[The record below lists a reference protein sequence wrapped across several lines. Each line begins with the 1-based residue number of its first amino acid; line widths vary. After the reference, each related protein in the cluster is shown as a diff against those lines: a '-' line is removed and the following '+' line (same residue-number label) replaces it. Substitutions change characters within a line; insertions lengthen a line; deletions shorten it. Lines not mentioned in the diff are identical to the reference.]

1 MQSENVLRIT
11 SGFPSKIMAAPLG
24 VLSFPLVLDPHT
36 IPNKDKKVVVISIVG
51 KSELSGF
58 ASKASILNPLLE
70 KDVFKFV
77 PEIQKGLSVSDQGDV
92 ECYYDNEGQAVY
104 LHHRS
109 LYDVHRLANLCQKL
123 IKEESTQDLFSLWQK
138 DEYRTTKTLLW
149 MFSVSHIVMLSHPGS
164 SFDIS
169 YVRMFRTL
177 DTIRLKLQHCVT
189 EQLQGLPVSKDWYH
203 SARPCSP
210 RVLFV
215 FNKSGN
221 PEPMS
226 EDTDTGTIS
235 KKNPQARKPQH
246 SMEDQIYRILRK
258 SRVITNISNNSLF
271 AVPANQ
277 EFVFLHGHQPEVT
290 DPIQLYLQQLRS
302 NSTLNKDSDSPRSQS
317 YQANRRSAQSGFLDT
332 RSPSRTQRSGSS
344 SNFKEFLSQHI
355 ETALGR
361 GFDDNVGRNPVPP
374 IFEVPTCQT
383 WFSVSSKLYNF
394 FFGDTVNGKAHAT
407 FNTLKSLLETDIRF
421 SENRCNK
428 VLPLAEAAYQEG
440 LPTHYITNF
449 HLTKLA
455 QAHRVFYQFARG
467 PACEKYLKQLEAAC
481 EKYWKNGHQLCE
493 EVSLTG
499 NHCVNPLHRLLHQEA
514 ETEESA
520 HLPVMSHSSQ
530 MKTKAVCNCGRKQA
544 DKDDPFDHKAANF
557 DFYDALEKVCCEEL
571 EHIEMPVFQ
580 PSTTEVRAGQ
590 LLTTPD
596 SKTVNKDTGVK
607 QDISSGL
614 TNLSLA
620 LSLGQSGA
628 SDYFV
633 HPEGTEGGSLTT
645 EDQPSKTPDNLEEQ
659 PSKNPDNLEE
669 QPSKNPDNLE
679 ETSKGGEISGN
690 QEVTTQPGDTGTGV
704 DVKDTEIGDHPGET
718 IQQSEEVELRETTVA
733 PQDYLAD
740 LGSDHID
747 HTSDPIGDLPT
758 CTVAEVKDGPISM
771 SESDLIALRQHS
783 TTEYLPGM
791 LHSESPLGLLPK
803 YPSWALTCLG
813 KGTLYSHT
821 LGLDLPGFL
830 HGSNYLLPWDITAK
844 IEKEKWPSVGEMASR
859 KGKQKKISPKDV
871 GELSVRVYLGDEY
884 ECPRGHRFF
893 CSGPEKIIKVS
904 NTSTVKDNA
913 TKLVN
918 LDMPLYCSCPHCR
931 SSKGY
936 MAQLMRLYIVTP
948 DSPLRITLCP
958 QIQPA
963 PPPCPLFGLGIEGPV
978 ELQPGGLWCLRIP
991 HVYLGDTGPYTMPSD
1006 PQSLQH
1012 CHMLK
1017 GVYSYKISSADS

>member
-1 MQSENVLRIT
+1 
-11 SGFPSKIMAAPLG
+11 MAAPLG
-24 VLSFPLVLDPHT
+24 VLSFPLELDPHT
-36 IPNKDKKVVVISIVG
+36 IPNKDKKVVVVSIIG
-51 KSELSGF
+51 KSELCGF

-70 KDVFKFV
+70 KDVFKCV
-77 PEIQKGLSVSDQGDV
+77 PEAQKSNTEKGDV

-109 LYDVHRLANLCQKL
+109 LYDVHRLATLCQRL
-123 IKEESTQDLFSLWQK
+123 VEAESTQDLFSLWQK
-138 DEYRTTKTLLW
+138 DEYKSTKTLLW
-149 MFSVSHIVMLSHPGS
+149 MFSVSHIVLLSHPGS

-203 SARPCSP
+203 SGRPCSP
-210 RVLFV
+210 RVLFI
-215 FNKSGN
+215 FNKSGKHEALSDDN
-221 PEPMS
+221 
-226 EDTDTGTIS
+226 DTGTIS
-235 KKNPQARKPQH
+235 KKSSLARKSQH

-290 DPIQLYLQQLRS
+290 DPVQLYLQQLRS
-302 NSTLNKDSDSPRSQS
+302 NSTLNKDSDSPRS
-317 YQANRRSAQSGFLDT
+317 YQANRRSAQSGPQDAT
-332 RSPSRTQRSGSS
+332 RSSSRTQRSGSC
-344 SNFKEFLSQHI
+344 SNFKEFLSHHI

-374 IFEVPTCQT
+374 IFDVPSCQT
-383 WFSVSSKLYNF
+383 WFNVSSKLYNF
-394 FFGDTVNGKAHAT
+394 FFGGTVSGKAQAT

-499 NHCVNPLHRLLHQEA
+499 NHCVNPLHRLPEEA
-514 ETEESA
+514 EMEDNA

-557 DFYDALEKVCCEEL
+557 DFYDALEKLCCVEL
-571 EHIEMPVFQ
+571 QHIEMPVFQ
-580 PSTTEVRAGQ
+580 PSTTEVRACQ

-596 SKTVNKDTGVK
+596 SKTVNKDTGAK
-607 QDISSGL
+607 QDIISGM

-628 SDYFV
+628 SDYFG
-633 HPEGTEGGSLTT
+633 HHEGTNGGSLTT
-645 EDQPSKTPDNLEEQ
+645 EDLPSKTPDQQCETGTSDHLEEVI
-659 PSKNPDNLEE
+659 SKTPDH
-669 QPSKNPDNLE
+669 QQGGTG
-679 ETSKGGEISGN
+679 TSDHDEVTKEGAVSGN
-690 QEVTTQPGDTGTGV
+690 QKETA
-704 DVKDTEIGDHPGET
+704 KSGET
-718 IQQSEEVELRETTVA
+718 AADVVKEVGDSPVVQQSEEVEQRETTAA
-733 PQDYLAD
+733 PQDDLAD
-740 LGSDHID
+740 LGSEHID
-747 HTSDPIGDLPT
+747 HTSDPVTDLPT
-758 CTVAEVKDGPISM
+758 CTVEEVKDITM
-771 SESDLIALRQHS
+771 SESELMALRQHS

-803 YPSWALTCLG
+803 FPSWALTCLG
-813 KGTLYSHT
+813 KSTLYSHT
-821 LGLDLPGFL
+821 LGLELPGFL

-871 GELSVRVYLGDEY
+871 GELNVRVFLGDEY

-963 PPPCPLFGLGIEGPV
+963 PPPCPQFGLGLDGPV
-978 ELQPGGLWCLRIP
+978 ELPPGGLWCLRIP
-991 HVYLGDTGPYTMPSD
+991 HVYMGDAGPYTMPSD

-1017 GVYSYKISSADS
+1017 GVFNYKVSSPDS

>member
-1 MQSENVLRIT
+1 
-11 SGFPSKIMAAPLG
+11 MAAPLG

-36 IPNKDKKVVVISIVG
+36 FPNKDKKVVVISIIG

-70 KDVFKFV
+70 KDVFKCV
-77 PEIQKGLSVSDQGDV
+77 PGAAQEITEKGDI

-109 LYDVHRLANLCQKL
+109 LYDVHRLAMLSQKL
-123 IKEESTQDLFSLWQK
+123 VKEESAQDLFSLWQK
-138 DEYRTTKTLLW
+138 DEYKTTKTLLW
-149 MFSVSHIVMLSHPGS
+149 MFSVSHIVLLSHPGS

-189 EQLQGLPVSKDWYH
+189 EQLQNLPISKDWYH
-203 SARPCSP
+203 SGRPCSP

-215 FNKSGN
+215 FNKPGR
-221 PEPMS
+221 PEHLS
-226 EDTDTGTIS
+226 DDVDTGTIS
-235 KKNPQARKPQH
+235 KKSSQVRKPQH

-290 DPIQLYLQQLRS
+290 DPVQQYLHQLRN
-302 NSTLNKDSDSPRSQS
+302 NSTLNKDSDSPRS
-317 YQANRRSAQSGFLDT
+317 YQANRRSAQSGLHDMT
-332 RSPSRTQRSGSS
+332 RSSSRTQRSGSS

-374 IFEVPTCQT
+374 IFDVPTCQT
-383 WFSVSSKLYNF
+383 WFNVSSKLYNF
-394 FFGDTVNGKAHAT
+394 FFGDTVSGKAQAT

-499 NHCVNPLHRLLHQEA
+499 NHCVNPLHRLPEEG
-514 ETEESA
+514 ETEDNA
-520 HLPVMSHSSQ
+520 HLPVMAHSSQ

-544 DKDDPFDHKAANF
+544 DKDDPFDHKTANF
-557 DFYDALEKVCCEEL
+557 DFFDALEKVCCEEL
-571 EHIEMPVFQ
+571 KHIEMPVFQ
-580 PSTTEVRAGQ
+580 PSTTEVRACQ
-590 LLTTPD
+590 LLATPD
-596 SKTVNKDTGVK
+596 SKTENKDIGGK
-607 QDISSGL
+607 QDVISGL

-628 SDYFV
+628 SDYFG
-633 HPEGTEGGSLTT
+633 HTEGTGGGSLTT
-645 EDQPSKTPDNLEEQ
+645 DDHPSKTLDHQGETSTSDQ
-659 PSKNPDNLEE
+659 M
-669 QPSKNPDNLE
+669 E
-679 ETSKGGEISGN
+679 ETTKEGGVCGN
-690 QEVTTQPGDTGTGV
+690 QEETTHPDVTGTV
-704 DVKDTEIGDHPGET
+704 ADVKEEAEHPREGL
-718 IQQSEEVELRETTVA
+718 QQSNERTLREITA
-733 PQDYLAD
+733 PPQDDLAD
-740 LGSDHID
+740 LGSEHID
-747 HTSDPIGDLPT
+747 HISDPPADMPT
-758 CTVAEVKDGPISM
+758 CTVDEVKDDPISM
-771 SESDLIALRQHS
+771 SESELIALRQHS

-803 YPSWALTCLG
+803 FPSWALTCLG
-813 KGTLYSHT
+813 KSTLYSHT
-821 LGLDLPGFL
+821 LGLELPGFL

-871 GELSVRVYLGDEY
+871 GELSVRVFLGDEY

-931 SSKGY
+931 SSKGFL
-936 MAQLMRLYIVTP
+936 AQLMRLYIVTP

-963 PPPCPLFGLGIEGPV
+963 PPPCPLFGLGFEGPV
-978 ELQPGGLWCLRIP
+978 ELPPGGLWCLRIP
-991 HVYLGDTGPYTMPSD
+991 HVYMGDAGPYTIPSD
-1006 PQSLQH
+1006 QQSLQH

-1017 GVYSYKISSADS
+1017 GVYNYKVSSPDS